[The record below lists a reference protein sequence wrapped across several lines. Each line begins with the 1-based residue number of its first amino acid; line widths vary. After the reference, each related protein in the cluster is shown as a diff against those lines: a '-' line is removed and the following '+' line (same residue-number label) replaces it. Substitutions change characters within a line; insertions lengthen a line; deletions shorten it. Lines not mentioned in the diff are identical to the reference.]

1 MKRLCCIVALFLAIV
16 SCFAQQ
22 QRTLTETEK
31 LSGIKVLKS
40 FYSQYITHKLKWYE
54 YYKSGL
60 EWKIQAKRMLRE
72 ELFVPE
78 LVCELVE
85 REFLRADPV
94 IRAHEAVEY
103 MLKSLD
109 VKPLDKPGWYMVN
122 YAWHEGN
129 ERSIPV
135 KLIHS
140 EDGKI
145 KIDYIMPG
153 RYPDGDGDGDELINR
168 MVDVEEAAT
177 GVEMLKSFY
186 AQYITNVLEDK
197 DEANEALLAESVDPF
212 YLEYWADPKKR
223 VQEVNENMLKSL
235 DVEPLGSPGWYKVS
249 WSCGPGEETILVV
262 KFGKMKIRNDLSA
275 KLFHEKAKAFAKG
288 TDKMMIRYDGFFYLT
303 PAKRKAFANES
314 EALNNQAVELCV
326 RNLSNQDSIAQALE
340 LWDKAIA
347 LNHLNLHAYSSK
359 ANLLIG
365 KQRYDEALKTLDNAI
380 CFHPENHGLYLMEGA
395 LLEKLGRMDDAM
407 LHYQRGLE
415 LCEYQFKKIPLLGT
429 FIDYYLLRYS
439 VSRKDIPNA
448 EIIDAIPASFT
459 KDDKDHIIKIL
470 DMAGSIK
477 KMHTQLMK

>member
-1 MKRLCCIVALFLAIV
+1 
-16 SCFAQQ
+16 
-22 QRTLTETEK
+22 
-31 LSGIKVLKS
+31 
-40 FYSQYITHKLKWYE
+40 
-54 YYKSGL
+54 
-60 EWKIQAKRMLRE
+60 MLRE

-85 REFLRADPV
+85 REFLGADPV

-153 RYPDGDGDGDELINR
+153 RYPDGDGDELINR

-212 YLEYWADPKKR
+212 YLAYWTDPKER

-235 DVEPLGSPGWYKVS
+235 DVEPFGSPGWYKVS
-249 WSCGPGEETILVV
+249 WSCGAGEETILVV

-303 PAKRKAFANES
+303 PAKRKVLANES

-326 RNLSNQDSIAQALE
+326 RNLSNQDSIAQAME

-365 KQRYDEALKTLDNAI
+365 KQRYDEALQTLDDAI

-415 LCEYQFKKIPLLGT
+415 LCEYRFKENPLLGT

>member
-1 MKRLCCIVALFLAIV
+1 
-16 SCFAQQ
+16 
-22 QRTLTETEK
+22 
-31 LSGIKVLKS
+31 
-40 FYSQYITHKLKWYE
+40 
-54 YYKSGL
+54 
-60 EWKIQAKRMLRE
+60 
-72 ELFVPE
+72 
-78 LVCELVE
+78 
-85 REFLRADPV
+85 
-94 IRAHEAVEY
+94 

-122 YAWHEGN
+122 YAWYEGN

-135 KLIHS
+135 KLKHS

-145 KIDYIMPG
+145 KIDYIAPR
-153 RYPDGDGDGDELINR
+153 RYGDELINR
-168 MVDVEEAAT
+168 MVDVEEAAS
-177 GVEMLKSFY
+177 GVEKLKSFY
-186 AQYITNVLEDK
+186 ARYITNVLEGK

-275 KLFHEKAKAFAKG
+275 KLSSDKEKAFAKG
-288 TDKMMIRYDGFFYLT
+288 SDKMMIRYDGFLYLT

-326 RNLSNQDSIAQALE
+326 RNLSNQDSIDQAME

-380 CFHPENHGLYLMEGA
+380 CFHPENHGLYLTEGV

-415 LCEYQFKKIPLLGT
+415 LCEYRFKKNPLLGT

>member
-31 LSGIKVLKS
+31 FSGVKMLKS
-40 FYSQYITHKLKWYE
+40 FYTQYITHELKWFE
-54 YYKSGL
+54 YDRSGL

-153 RYPDGDGDGDELINR
+153 RYPDGDGDELINR

-212 YLEYWADPKKR
+212 YLAYWADPKKR

-235 DVEPLGSPGWYKVS
+235 DVEPFGSPGWYKVS

-288 TDKMMIRYDGFFYLT
+288 TDKMMIRYDSFFYLT

-347 LNHLNLHAYSSK
+347 LNHCNLHAYSSK

-365 KQRYDEALKTLDNAI
+365 KQRYDEALQTLDDAI
-380 CFHPENHGLYLMEGA
+380 CFHPENHGLYLTEGV
-395 LLEKLGRMDDAM
+395 LLEKLGRMDEAM

-415 LCEYQFKKIPLLGT
+415 LCEYRFKKNPLLVGT
-429 FIDYYLLRYS
+429 FIDYYLLKYS
-439 VSRKDIPNA
+439 VYRKDIPNA

>member
-1 MKRLCCIVALFLAIV
+1 
-16 SCFAQQ
+16 
-22 QRTLTETEK
+22 
-31 LSGIKVLKS
+31 
-40 FYSQYITHKLKWYE
+40 
-54 YYKSGL
+54 
-60 EWKIQAKRMLRE
+60 
-72 ELFVPE
+72 
-78 LVCELVE
+78 
-85 REFLRADPV
+85 
-94 IRAHEAVEY
+94 
-103 MLKSLD
+103 
-109 VKPLDKPGWYMVN
+109 
-122 YAWHEGN
+122 
-129 ERSIPV
+129 
-135 KLIHS
+135 
-140 EDGKI
+140 
-145 KIDYIMPG
+145 MPG
-153 RYPDGDGDGDELINR
+153 RYPDGDGDELINR
-168 MVDVEEAAT
+168 MVDVEEAAS
-177 GVEMLKSFY
+177 GAEKLKSFY

-249 WSCGPGEETILVV
+249 WSCGAGEETILVV

-275 KLFHEKAKAFAKG
+275 KLFRDKEKAFAKG

-326 RNLSNQDSIAQALE
+326 RNLSNQDSIAQAME

-380 CFHPENHGLYLMEGA
+380 CFHPENHGLYLTEGV

-448 EIIDAIPASFT
+448 EIIDAIPASFS
-459 KDDKDHIIKIL
+459 KDHKDCIINML
-470 DMAGSIK
+470 DEAGSIQK
-477 KMHTQLMK
+477 IHSHLLE

>member
-1 MKRLCCIVALFLAIV
+1 MKRLCCIVALLLAIV

-22 QRTLTETEK
+22 QRYLTETEK
-31 LSGIKVLKS
+31 FSGVKMLKS
-40 FYSQYITHKLKWYE
+40 FYTQYITHELKWFE
-54 YYKSGL
+54 YDRSGL
-60 EWKIQAKRMLRE
+60 EWKIQAKRVMRE

-78 LVCELVE
+78 LVAEMEE
-85 REFLRADPV
+85 REFLGADPV

-135 KLIHS
+135 KLIHL

-145 KIDYIMPG
+145 KIDDIMPG
-153 RYPDGDGDGDELINR
+153 RYPDGDGDELINR
-168 MVDVEEAAT
+168 MVDVEEAAS
-177 GVEMLKSFY
+177 GAEKLKSFY
-186 AQYITNVLEDK
+186 TQYITNVLEDK

-212 YLEYWADPKKR
+212 YLAYWADPKKR

-275 KLFHEKAKAFAKG
+275 KLFQDKAKAFAKG
-288 TDKMMIRYDGFFYLT
+288 TDKMMIRYDGCLYLT

-326 RNLSNQDSIAQALE
+326 RNLSNQDSIAQAME

-365 KQRYDEALKTLDNAI
+365 KQRYDEALKTLDDAI
-380 CFHPENHGLYLMEGA
+380 CFHPENHGLYLTEGV

>member
-31 LSGIKVLKS
+31 FSGVKVLKS
-40 FYSQYITHKLKWYE
+40 FYSQYITHKLKWDE
-54 YYKSGL
+54 YDRSGL

-85 REFLRADPV
+85 RDFLSADHV
-94 IRAHEAVEY
+94 LCAHEAVEY

-122 YAWHEGN
+122 YAWYEGN

-135 KLIHS
+135 KLKHS

-145 KIDYIMPG
+145 KIDYIAPR
-153 RYPDGDGDGDELINR
+153 RYGDELINR
-168 MVDVEEAAT
+168 MVDVEEAAS
-177 GVEMLKSFY
+177 GVEKLKSFY
-186 AQYITNVLEDK
+186 TQYITNVLEGK

-212 YLEYWADPKKR
+212 YLEYWEDPKEK

-275 KLFHEKAKAFAKG
+275 KLSQEKAKAFAKG
-288 TDKMMIRYDGFFYLT
+288 TDKMMIRYDGFLYLT

-326 RNLSNQDSIAQALE
+326 CNLSNQDSIAQAME

-365 KQRYDEALKTLDNAI
+365 MQRYDEALKTLDDAI
-380 CFHPENHGLYLMEGA
+380 CFHPENHGLYLTEGV

-415 LCEYQFKKIPLLGT
+415 LCEYRFKKNPLLGT

-459 KDDKDHIIKIL
+459 KDDKDYIIKIL

>member
-31 LSGIKVLKS
+31 LSGIKMLKS
-40 FYSQYITHKLKWYE
+40 FYTQYITHELKWFE
-54 YYKSGL
+54 YDRSGL

-85 REFLRADPV
+85 REFLGADPV

-153 RYPDGDGDGDELINR
+153 RYPDGDGDELINR
-168 MVDVEEAAT
+168 MVDVEEAAS
-177 GVEMLKSFY
+177 GVEKLKSFY

-249 WSCGPGEETILVV
+249 WSCGAGEETILVV
-262 KFGKMKIRNDLSA
+262 KFGKMEFRDDLSV
-275 KLFHEKAKAFAKG
+275 LLSSDKAKAFAKG
-288 TDKMMIRYDGFFYLT
+288 TDKMMIRYDSFFYLT

-326 RNLSNQDSIAQALE
+326 RNLSNQDSIDQAME

-365 KQRYDEALKTLDNAI
+365 MQRYDEALKTLDNAI
-380 CFHPENHGLYLMEGA
+380 CFHPENHGLYLTEGV

-415 LCEYQFKKIPLLGT
+415 LCEYRFKKNPLLGT

>member
-31 LSGIKVLKS
+31 LSGIKMLKS
-40 FYSQYITHKLKWYE
+40 FYTQYITHELKWFE
-54 YYKSGL
+54 YDRSGL

-94 IRAHEAVEY
+94 ICAHEAVEY

-153 RYPDGDGDGDELINR
+153 RYPDGDGDELINR
-168 MVDVEEAAT
+168 MVDVEEAAS
-177 GVEMLKSFY
+177 GVEKLKSFY
-186 AQYITNVLEDK
+186 ARYITNVLEGK

-212 YLEYWADPKKR
+212 YLEYWEDPKEK

-235 DVEPLGSPGWYKVS
+235 DVEPLGTPGWYKVS
-249 WSCGPGEETILVV
+249 WSCGAGEETILVV
-262 KFGKMKIRNDLSA
+262 KFGKMEIRDDLSVLLSSD
-275 KLFHEKAKAFAKG
+275 KEKAFAKG
-288 TDKMMIRYDGFFYLT
+288 TDKMMIRYDGCLYLT

-326 RNLSNQDSIAQALE
+326 RNLSNQDSIDQAME

-380 CFHPENHGLYLMEGA
+380 CFHPENHGLYLTEGV

-415 LCEYQFKKIPLLGT
+415 LCEYRFKKIPLLGT

>member
-1 MKRLCCIVALFLAIV
+1 MKRLCCIVALLLAIV

-31 LSGIKVLKS
+31 FSGVKVLKS
-40 FYSQYITHKLKWYE
+40 FYSQYITHKLKWDE

-94 IRAHEAVEY
+94 ICAHEAVEY

-122 YAWHEGN
+122 YAWYEGN

-135 KLIHS
+135 KLKHS

-145 KIDYIMPG
+145 KIDYIAPR
-153 RYPDGDGDGDELINR
+153 RYGDELINR
-168 MVDVEEAAT
+168 MVDVEEAAS
-177 GVEMLKSFY
+177 GVEKLKSFY
-186 AQYITNVLEDK
+186 ARYITNVLEGK

-249 WSCGPGEETILVV
+249 WSCGAGEETILVV

-275 KLFHEKAKAFAKG
+275 KLSSDKEKAFAKG
-288 TDKMMIRYDGFFYLT
+288 SDKMMIRYDGFLYLT

-326 RNLSNQDSIAQALE
+326 RNLSNQDSIDQAME

-347 LNHLNLHAYSSK
+347 LNHCNLHAYSSK

-380 CFHPENHGLYLMEGA
+380 CFHPENHGLYLTEGV

>member
-1 MKRLCCIVALFLAIV
+1 MKRLCCIVALLLAIV

-31 LSGIKVLKS
+31 LSGIKMLKS
-40 FYSQYITHKLKWYE
+40 FYTQYITHELKWFE
-54 YYKSGL
+54 YDRSGL

-85 REFLRADPV
+85 REFLGADPV

-122 YAWHEGN
+122 YAWYEGN

-135 KLIHS
+135 KLKHS

-145 KIDYIMPG
+145 KIDYIAPR
-153 RYPDGDGDGDELINR
+153 RYGDELINR
-168 MVDVEEAAT
+168 MVDVEEAAS
-177 GVEMLKSFY
+177 GAEMLKSFY
-186 AQYITNVLEDK
+186 AQYITNVLENK

-249 WSCGPGEETILVV
+249 WSCGAGEETILVV

-275 KLFHEKAKAFAKG
+275 KLFQEKAKAFAKG
-288 TDKMMIRYDGFFYLT
+288 TDKMMIRYDGFLYLT

-326 RNLSNQDSIAQALE
+326 RNLSNQDSIDQAME

-380 CFHPENHGLYLMEGA
+380 CFHPENHGLYLTEGV

>member
-1 MKRLCCIVALFLAIV
+1 MKRLCCIVALLLAIV

-31 LSGIKVLKS
+31 FSGVKVLKS
-40 FYSQYITHKLKWYE
+40 FYSQYITHKLKWDE

-94 IRAHEAVEY
+94 ICAHEAVEY

-122 YAWHEGN
+122 YAWYEGN

-135 KLIHS
+135 KLKHS

-145 KIDYIMPG
+145 KIDYIAPR
-153 RYPDGDGDGDELINR
+153 RYGDELINR
-168 MVDVEEAAT
+168 MVDVEEAAS
-177 GVEMLKSFY
+177 GVEKLKSFY
-186 AQYITNVLEDK
+186 ARYITNVLEGK

-249 WSCGPGEETILVV
+249 WSCGAGEETILVV

-275 KLFHEKAKAFAKG
+275 KLSSDKEKAFAKG
-288 TDKMMIRYDGFFYLT
+288 SDKMMIRYDGFLYLT

-326 RNLSNQDSIAQALE
+326 RNLSNQDSIDQAME

-347 LNHLNLHAYSSK
+347 LNHCNLHAYSSK

-380 CFHPENHGLYLMEGA
+380 CFHPENHGLYLTEGA

>member
-1 MKRLCCIVALFLAIV
+1 MKRLCCIVALLLAIV

-31 LSGIKVLKS
+31 FSGVKVLKS
-40 FYSQYITHKLKWYE
+40 FYSQYITHKLKWDE
-54 YYKSGL
+54 YDRSGL

-85 REFLRADPV
+85 RGFLRADPV
-94 IRAHEAVEY
+94 ICAHEAVEY

-122 YAWHEGN
+122 YAWYEGN

-135 KLIHS
+135 KLKHS

-145 KIDYIMPG
+145 KIDYIAPR
-153 RYPDGDGDGDELINR
+153 RYGDELINR
-168 MVDVEEAAT
+168 MVDVEEAAS
-177 GVEMLKSFY
+177 GAEKLKSFY
-186 AQYITNVLEDK
+186 TQYITNVLEGK

-212 YLEYWADPKKR
+212 YLEYWEDPKEK

-235 DVEPLGSPGWYKVS
+235 DVEPLGTPGWYRVS
-249 WSCGPGEETILVV
+249 WSCGAGEETILVV

-275 KLFHEKAKAFAKG
+275 KLFRDKEKAFAKG
-288 TDKMMIRYDGFFYLT
+288 TDKMMIRYDGCLYLT

-326 RNLSNQDSIAQALE
+326 RNLSNQDSIDQAME

-347 LNHLNLHAYSSK
+347 LNHCNLHAYSSK

-380 CFHPENHGLYLMEGA
+380 CFHPENHGLYLTEGV